1 VRTVAIYG
9 VGLIG
14 GSFALALRKAGYDGR
29 IVGVSSPVTIARAL
43 ELGVIDEGAPPLE
56 AASRADLVF
65 VAQPIRVI
73 IETIRQIAPYVRSNA
88 VVTDVGSTKAA
99 IVAAASEHLPA
110 GVFVGGHPMAGKE
123 ERGVEA
129 ACAELFQRR
138 VWAFTPIQAGD
149 LTRTEFRQFL
159 QWVERIGALPVVL
172 DASEH
177 DRTVA
182 LTSHLP
188 QLASTALAAMLQ
200 DTFTGGPPTL
210 HGPGLA
216 DMTRLALSSF
226 DIWADIFDTNRQH
239 VTTALEAWLVIL
251 LDLRAALANGRDSD
265 IRSIFA
271 RAELFASSLRTPR
284 TDSQDNLFTKF
295 T

>member
-29 IVGVSSPVTIARAL
+29 IVGVSSPLTIARAL
-43 ELGVIDEGAPPLE
+43 ELGVIDEGAPPME
-56 AASRADLVF
+56 AASQADLVF

-73 IETIRQIAPYVRSNA
+73 IETIRRIAPHVGSNA

-129 ACAELFQRR
+129 ACAELFQGR
-138 VWAFTPIQAGD
+138 VWAFTPVQAGD
-149 LTRTEFRQFL
+149 MARTEFRQFL
-159 QWVERIGALPVVL
+159 QWVERVGALPVVL

-177 DRTVA
+177 DRTAA

-200 DTFTGGPPTL
+200 DAFPGGPPTL

-216 DMTRLALSSF
+216 DMTRLARSSF
-226 DIWADIFDTNRQH
+226 DIWADIFDTNRQN
-239 VTTALEAWLVIL
+239 VSAALEAWMAIL
-251 LDLRAALANGRDSD
+251 RDLHAALAKGRETD

-271 RAELFASSLRTPR
+271 RAELFAASMRTRR
-284 TDSQDNLFTKF
+284 TESQDNLFT
-295 T
+295 

>member
-29 IVGVSSPVTIARAL
+29 IVGVSSPATIARAL
-43 ELGVIDEGAPPLE
+43 ELGVIDEGAPPVE
-56 AASRADLVF
+56 AASQADLVF

-73 IETIRQIAPYVRSNA
+73 IETIRQIAPHVKLDA
-88 VVTDVGSTKAA
+88 VVTDAGSTKAA

-129 ACAELFQRR
+129 ACAELFQGR

-149 LTRTEFRQFL
+149 LTRTEFRRFL

-172 DASEH
+172 DAGEH
-177 DRTVA
+177 DRTAA

-200 DTFTGGPPTL
+200 DAFAGGAPTL
-210 HGPGLA
+210 HVPGLA

-226 DIWADIFDTNRQH
+226 DIWADIFDTNRQNIGA
-239 VTTALEAWLVIL
+239 ALEAWMAVLG
-251 LDLRAALANGRDSD
+251 DLHAALMNGRDTD
-265 IRSIFA
+265 IGSIFA
-271 RAELFASSLRTPR
+271 RAELFASSLRTPE
-284 TDSQDNLFTKF
+284 TDSQDNLFT
-295 T
+295 

>member
-14 GSFALALRKAGYDGR
+14 GSFALALRKAGFGGR
-29 IVGVSSPVTIARAL
+29 IVGVSSPATIARAL

-56 AASRADLVF
+56 AAGTADVVLL
-65 VAQPIRVI
+65 AQPIRAI
-73 IETIRQIAPYVRSNA
+73 IETIRLIAPHVRSNA

-110 GVFVGGHPMAGKE
+110 GVFVGGHPMAGRE

-129 ACAELFQRR
+129 ACAGLFEGR
-138 VWAFTPIQAGD
+138 VWAFTPLRAAD
-149 LTRTEFRQFL
+149 LARTEFRRFL
-159 QWVERIGALPVVL
+159 HWVERIGAFPLVL
-172 DASEH
+172 DVSEH
-177 DRTVA
+177 DRTAA

-200 DTFTGGPPTL
+200 DAFPGGPPPL

-226 DIWADIFDTNRQH
+226 DIWADIFDTNRQN
-239 VTTALEAWLVIL
+239 VSTALEAWLAVL
-251 LDLRAALANGRDSD
+251 LELRAVLASGRDAD
-265 IRSIFA
+265 IRSIFE
-271 RAELFASSLRTPR
+271 RAELFAASVRKQR
-284 TDSQDNLFTKF
+284 TDGQN
-295 T
+295 